1 MWVRFTDWLHC
12 RCSGGGVELQ
22 AIEVLHALIAPALDA
37 LVRARS
43 LHHEHFGR
51 YLKSG
56 CIVDR
61 RQMQG
66 AETLHLPF

>member
-1 MWVRFTDWLHC
+1 M
-12 RCSGGGVELQ
+12 Q
-22 AIEVLHALIAPALDA
+22 AIEVLHALIAPAFDA

-43 LHHEHFGR
+43 LHHEHPGR